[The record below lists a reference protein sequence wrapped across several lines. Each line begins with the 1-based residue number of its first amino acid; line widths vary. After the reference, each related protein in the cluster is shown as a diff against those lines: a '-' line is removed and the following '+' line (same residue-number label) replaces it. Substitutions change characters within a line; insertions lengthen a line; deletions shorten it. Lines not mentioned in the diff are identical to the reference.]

1 MITNGYQPHPEKEI
15 TPVPPKFTKPIVEQ
29 KKPNIF
35 KRIKRWWKEDLDQ
48 DTRDWLKIV
57 GIWTV
62 DGALIGSGI
71 TASVMA
77 KKEKKAVETSV
88 YSGYY
93 LGQLHAYKEMAQDSN
108 KQQMGDSLKRLEQQ
122 CKTTKF

>member
-1 MITNGYQPHPEKEI
+1 MITNGYQPHPEKEF

-57 GIWTV
+57 GLWTV
-62 DGALIGSGI
+62 DGAMIGSCI
-71 TASVMA
+71 TAGVMA
-77 KKEKKAVETSV
+77 KKANKAVKTGV
-88 YSGYY
+88 YAGYY
-93 LGQLHAYKEMAQDSN
+93 QGQLDAYKEMAQNPYAMMDAG
-108 KQQMGDSLKRLEQQ
+108 MKRLEQQ
-122 CKTTKF
+122 GIAKKF

>member
-1 MITNGYQPHPEKEI
+1 MENQSQE
-15 TPVPPKFTKPIVEQ
+15 

-62 DGALIGSGI
+62 DGAAIGSCI

-77 KKEKKAVETSV
+77 KKANKAIKTGV

-93 LGQLHAYKEMAQDSN
+93 LGQLNAYKEMAQN
-108 KQQMGDSLKRLEQQ
+108 PYAQMDAGMKRLEQQ
-122 CKTTKF
+122 GKVTKF